1 MRQPIKFQTMSKT
14 LVKPPKKTGSIDGK
28 IRRRTFISFAVF
40 GSLGAVAYKGW
51 KWLSNSPAEPGG
63 VTGGAKEPFR
73 QVLDKNE
80 AALKKVFSPNNLAK
94 TYPKSR
100 AVKTVRKNGNLGLK
114 GAFIEEDWRLK
125 VEKKSG
131 QVLEI
136 RIDELKSLPKT
147 EIIFDFKCVEG
158 WDQIQHWGGV
168 RFIDFIEHYNLSQEA
183 SMKYTGLLTPDGKY
197 YVGMDMESAIHPQ
210 TILAYEM
217 NDEPLIRIH
226 GAPLRLIVPVK
237 YGIKNLKCIGTIN
250 FSNDR
255 PRDYWAERGY
265 DYYAGL

>member
-1 MRQPIKFQTMSKT
+1 MSKSR
-14 LVKPPKKTGSIDGK
+14 VKSPKPARPIEGT
-28 IRRRTFISFAVF
+28 IRRRTFISYAVF
-40 GSLGAVAYKGW
+40 GTLGTLAYSGW
-51 KWLSNSPAEPGG
+51 KWLRNSPVEQQGI
-63 VTGGAKEPFR
+63 TGGAKVPFR
-73 QVLDKNE
+73 RVLNE
-80 AALKKVFSPNNLAK
+80 NEVIVENVFSPEHLAK

-100 AVKTVRKNGNLGLK
+100 AAEIVRRNGNLGLK
-114 GAFIEEDWRLK
+114 GEFIEEDWILK
-125 VEKKSG
+125 VERNSG
-131 QVLEI
+131 QVSEI
-136 RIDELKSLPKT
+136 QLDELKSLPRT

-168 RFIDFIEHYNLSQEA
+168 RFIDLIKHYKLNEEA
-183 SMKYTGLLTPDGKY
+183 SMKYAGFQTPDGKY
-197 YVGMDMESAIHPQ
+197 YVGMDLESAIHPQ

-217 NDEPLIRIH
+217 NDKPLIRIH

-250 FSNDR
+250 FSNER